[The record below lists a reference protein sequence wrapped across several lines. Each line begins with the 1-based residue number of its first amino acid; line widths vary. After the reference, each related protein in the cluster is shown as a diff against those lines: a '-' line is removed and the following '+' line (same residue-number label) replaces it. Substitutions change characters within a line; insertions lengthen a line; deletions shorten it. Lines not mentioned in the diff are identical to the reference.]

1 MSPLSTLAATTLLLC
16 GLPCT
21 AGPHEVP
28 DTTAMPDERPV
39 LLYVMDPLCG
49 WCYAFG
55 HELDT
60 VLAQMADS
68 IDVQLVLGGMVTGDR
83 EGPMGD
89 MAGYILG
96 AIPRLESYTGVRIGE
111 PYKDQLRLGTR
122 WSSSVPPSLAI
133 AAFRTLAPERT
144 VDFAHDVQHAYFREG
159 LDLNDKALYPTLAAR
174 LGVEGSALVRAMA
187 DPAAKLAFEADM
199 RRSADLGVQGFPA
212 VFVVHKGSTRPVSS
226 GYRSAADLR
235 AAVRAALQVR

>member
-1 MSPLSTLAATTLLLC
+1 MTPPPALAATVLLFL
-16 GLPCT
+16 GLGPT
-21 AGPHEVP
+21 VGPHPSP
-28 DTTAMPDERPV
+28 DPTAMADERPV

-55 HELDT
+55 HELDE
-60 VLAQMADS
+60 VRRQLADS

-111 PYKDQLRLGTR
+111 PYKEQLRQGTR

-133 AAFRTLAPERT
+133 AAFRTLAPDRT
-144 VDFAHDVQHAYFREG
+144 VAFAHEVQHACFRDG

-174 LGVEGSALVRAMA
+174 HGVDGA
-187 DPAAKLAFEADM
+187 
-199 RRSADLGVQGFPA
+199 Q
-212 VFVVHKGSTRPVSS
+212 
-226 GYRSAADLR
+226 
-235 AAVRAALQVR
+235 

>member
-1 MSPLSTLAATTLLLC
+1 MRTLPALLSAALLA
-16 GLPCT
+16 GCT
-21 AGPHEVP
+21 GSSARPHDP
-28 DTTAMPDERPV
+28 PAPAAMPAERPV

-55 HELDT
+55 HELDQ
-60 VLAQMADS
+60 VRRQLADS
-68 IDVQLVLGGMVTGDR
+68 VDVQLVLGGMVTGDR

-89 MAGYILG
+89 MADYILN

-133 AAFRTLAPERT
+133 AAFRALAPDRT
-144 VDFAHDVQHAYFREG
+144 VAFAHEVQHAYFRDG
-159 LDLNDKALYPTLAAR
+159 LDLNDRSLYPTLAAR
-174 LGVEGSALVRAMA
+174 HGVDGAQLAAALA

-199 RRSADLGVQGFPA
+199 RRSGELGVQGFPA
-212 VFVVHKGSTRPVSS
+212 VFIVVKGSPRPVSS
-226 GYRSAADLR
+226 GYRSAADLL
-235 AAVRAALQVR
+235 AAVRAALQAR

>member
-1 MSPLSTLAATTLLLC
+1 MKTLPALLSIVLLS
-16 GLPCT
+16 GCT
-21 AGPHEVP
+21 GSSARPHDP
-28 DTTAMPDERPV
+28 PAPAAMPAERPV

-60 VLAQMADS
+60 VRAQLADS

-89 MAGYILG
+89 MADHILS

-122 WSSSVPPSLAI
+122 WSSSVPPCLAI
-133 AAFRTLAPERT
+133 AAFRALAPDRT
-144 VDFAHDVQHAYFREG
+144 VAFAHEVQHAYFRDG
-159 LDLNDKALYPTLAAR
+159 LDLGDRSLYPTLAAR
-174 LGVEGSALVRAMA
+174 HGVDGAQLTAALA
-187 DPAAKLAFEADM
+187 DPAAKLAFEADI
-199 RRSADLGVQGFPA
+199 RRSGELGVQGFPA
-212 VFVVHKGSTRPVSS
+212 VFVVVKGSPRPVSS
-226 GYRSAADLR
+226 GYRSAADLL
-235 AAVRAALQVR
+235 AAVRAALHAR

>member
-1 MSPLSTLAATTLLLC
+1 MSPFIALASTLLLVS
-16 GLPCT
+16 GLRST
-21 AGPHEVP
+21 AGPHDPP
-28 DTTAMPDERPV
+28 DTSTMPAERPV

-55 HELDT
+55 HELDE
-60 VLAQMADS
+60 VRRQVADS
-68 IDVQLVLGGMVTGDR
+68 IDVHLVLGGMVIGDR

-89 MAGYILG
+89 MADYILG

-111 PYKDQLRLGTR
+111 PYKEQLRLGTR

-144 VDFAHDVQHAYFREG
+144 VAFAHEVQHACFRDG

-174 LGVEGSALVRAMA
+174 HGVDGEALTLAMA

-226 GYRSAADLR
+226 GYRSAAELR